1 MCDDLAGSIFMAVFK
16 LFWFFLEVEGNA
28 WLTWMASNLANNLD
42 WFYGLFFLEIHMKSK
57 QYACY
62 IYLLPFVFLIFKIS
76 KCYAISNSK

>member
-1 MCDDLAGSIFMAVFK
+1 MCDDLAGSIFMAVFE